1 MTLRTEVKS
10 LEKHLKIIELQ
21 ARSTKSSQMEFDK
34 QNLVAMQT
42 MSLMKKQVLHTE
54 ARMDKMAVELAKV
67 KSGGGGGGADA
78 AKPALIESRS
88 TSQAPSSYV

>member
-1 MTLRTEVKS
+1 MLVSLRTEVKQ

-42 MSLMKKQVLHTE
+42 MSLLKRQVLHTE
-54 ARMDKMAVELAKV
+54 ARLDKMSVDLASV
-67 KSGGGGGGADA
+67 KSSS

-88 TSQAPSSYV
+88 SSSQAPSSYV